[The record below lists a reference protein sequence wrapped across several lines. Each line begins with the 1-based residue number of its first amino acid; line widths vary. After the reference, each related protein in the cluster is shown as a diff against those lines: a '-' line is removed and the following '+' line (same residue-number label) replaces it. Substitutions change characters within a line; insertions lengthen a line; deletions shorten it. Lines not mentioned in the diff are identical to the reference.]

1 MMADLWMHWWWWDV
15 MVGGRQ
21 LWLVGRYSSFGHL
34 SSLQSL
40 TVLIFS
46 QRLCHC
52 RRLLEPLGLGVVD
65 LFHAAI

>member
-15 MVGGRQ
+15 MVGGLQ
-21 LWLVGRYSSFGHL
+21 LCLVGRYSSFGHL

-46 QRLCHC
+46 NAFATVA
-52 RRLLEPLGLGVVD
+52 GY
-65 LFHAAI
+65 